1 MPENDGN
8 DDDRR
13 KRKGIFR
20 MLITAGILV
29 VLIGGILAVRT
40 IRKPVDNGEPS
51 YTDSDDSDA
60 LNKGNFGTADN
71 SDKSFAQAMETIRD
85 HATTIENALDSYRR
99 EGTEGIACAFITD
112 QEKSPKYLYIP
123 AVPQMAFMRNIFT
136 GASRCFIL
144 MYGTEMRSSI
154 FIIRTAF

>member
-1 MPENDGN
+1 MSENGGNTDDGK
-8 DDDRR
+8 R
-13 KRKGIFR
+13 RKGIFR
-20 MLITAGILV
+20 MLIAAGIIV
-29 VLIGGILAVRT
+29 VLIGGIIAVRT
-40 IRKPVDNGEPS
+40 IRKPSDNGEPS

-60 LNKGNFGTADN
+60 LNKGNFGTVDDA
-71 SDKSFAQAMETIRD
+71 DKSFAQAMETIRD

-112 QEKSPKYLYIP
+112 QERSPKYLYIP

-144 MYGTEMRSSI
+144 MYGTEMKNSI

>member
-1 MPENDGN
+1 
-8 DDDRR
+8 
-13 KRKGIFR
+13 

-29 VLIGGILAVRT
+29 VLIGGILAART
-40 IRKPVDNGEPS
+40 IRKPADNGEPS

-60 LNKGNFGTADN
+60 LNKGNFGTANN

-85 HATTIENALDSYRR
+85 HATTIENALTVIDVKVQR
-99 EGTEGIACAFITD
+99 GIVCAFITD
-112 QEKSPKYLYIP
+112 QERLPKYLYIP